1 MNVFPSHI
9 PNLCQSFLKNGLQT
23 SHPPENLGMKPKFSE
38 GRAPGPP
45 MHNGTL
51 DTTRSIITQ
60 FSVIGIY
67 YFLQLETTVK

>member
-1 MNVFPSHI
+1 MSVESASKGPRSDHFKTV
-9 PNLCQSFLKNGLQT
+9 LMGVGQSPWT
-23 SHPPENLGMKPKFSE
+23 P
-38 GRAPGPP
+38 
-45 MHNGTL
+45 NGTL